1 MLQKYA
7 DENLSKESRANYRR
21 SQEPN
26 ILRKLTHQNT
36 PLFFQMEKQIEKKNE
51 EIENLKVSV
60 DVENI
65 YAEECD
71 SMRNKM
77 VTLDIDRALLKSEN
91 GKLTRQIKEKSHLIH
106 QKKQQIGMLSNQM
119 S

>member
-1 MLQKYA
+1 
-7 DENLSKESRANYRR
+7 
-21 SQEPN
+21 
-26 ILRKLTHQNT
+26 
-36 PLFFQMEKQIEKKNE
+36 MEKQIEKKNE

-71 SMRNKM
+71 AMRNKM

-91 GKLTRQIKEKSHLIH
+91 GMLTRQIKEKSHLIH
-106 QKKQQIGMLSNQM
+106 QKKQQIGKLTKISLNNLQFD
-119 S
+119 

>member
-1 MLQKYA
+1 
-7 DENLSKESRANYRR
+7 
-21 SQEPN
+21 
-26 ILRKLTHQNT
+26 
-36 PLFFQMEKQIEKKNE
+36 MEKQIEKKNE

-71 SMRNKM
+71 AMRNKM
-77 VTLDIDRALLKSEN
+77 VSLDIDRALLKSEN

-106 QKKQQIGMLSNQM
+106 QKKQQIGKARKISIKF
-119 S
+119 SFGSFDAYAF